1 VTRYV
6 VLLRGVNVGGHN
18 NVPMATFRQLLTDL
32 GHADVATYLQSGNAV
47 FSSSKRSA
55 KALAAE
61 IEKEIDHVFG
71 LTIPTLVLSQPRL
84 AEVIAANP
92 MAADDDDPKHLHVA
106 FLSAKPKQGAASKID
121 AAAFVPDRFV
131 VMGDVVYLHYP
142 NGMGRSKL
150 DPGTVFAR
158 MGVWSTAR
166 NWRTVNALLDLAA
179 PNQ

>member
-1 VTRYV
+1 MTRYV

-18 NVPMATFRQLLTDL
+18 KVPMATFRQLLTDL
-32 GHADVATYLQSGNAV
+32 GYTDVATYLQSGNAV
-47 FSSSKRSA
+47 FSSSKRSTN
-55 KALAAE
+55 ALANE

-71 LTIPTLVLSQPRL
+71 LTIPTLVLSQTRL
-84 AEVIAANP
+84 GEVVAANP
-92 MAADDDDPKHLHVA
+92 MANDDDPKHLHVA
-106 FLSAKPKQGAASKID
+106 FLSAKPKKGAASKID
-121 AAAFVPDRFV
+121 AAAFTPDRFV

-166 NWRTVNALLDLAA
+166 NWRTVNALVDLAA
-179 PNQ
+179 SV